1 MFIFLQVQVNHLYL
15 FQHWKAFDNNNSNLL
30 FLRSSVPPHPAGPLN
45 KGLYLFLK
53 SKEKVDGDDRSKIF
67 IKISENIHNSINPRD
82 RWKKMIEVKY
92 S

>member
-1 MFIFLQVQVNHLYL
+1 M
-15 FQHWKAFDNNNSNLL
+15 
-30 FLRSSVPPHPAGPLN
+30 PPHPAGQLT

-67 IKISENIHNSINPRD
+67 IKIAENIHNSINPRD